1 MALNY
6 CCVHGRIKLVLY
18 DDREGSA
25 TRRELQ
31 EIFLGPDHYSLVV
44 VPEDVWNGFKG
55 MAPESIV
62 ANCATL
68 PHDPVAAGTTRMSPF
83 DTSVIAY
90 DWDVRHE

>member
-1 MALNY
+1 
-6 CCVHGRIKLVLY
+6 
-18 DDREGSA
+18 
-25 TRRELQ
+25 
-31 EIFLGPDHYSLVV
+31 VV

-83 DTSVIAY
+83 DTTVIAY